1 GVILGQTLEAHYRE
15 IETYVN
21 EEKQRQYTM
30 LRPGQVLFSDDPSH
44 VLVIAPTRWGKG
56 ISCVCTTLLC
66 WSHSAIVYDIKGEL
80 FEITS
85 GWRRAFSHILRFD
98 PSGYDSVHFNPLW
111 EIQRNT
117 PNDVSQ
123 AQNIAELLCNPNGD
137 DLKPDHWRE
146 SAAQILVGAILYVLY
161 SNDEKDKSL
170 HGVYHLLNDP
180 NKPFE
185 NVLNQ
190 MLTLKHNAVQE
201 SARGMLNKAPNERSG
216 VLSTAVRFLA
226 LYQDPIVAANT
237 AYSDFSIKDLTAQK
251 HPCTLYLCINPKDAA
266 RLKPLTRLVLSLIA
280 TTLTSGFHTNK
291 NRLLFLIDEFP
302 SLGRLSFFEQALAFF
317 AGFNVKCMLIAQS
330 FNQLFATYGERN
342 SILDNCKHKAIL
354 GVGSP
359 QDAKLVSDFLGT
371 YSVNRKTVSQSG
383 TLGSI
388 IARSRSTSYM
398 ETEKKLMTVDELL
411 RLPFE
416 DFILITAGQFPYR
429 GRKLMYYLDPRF
441 KDRVKLPTLANW
453 SDQLQELP
461 KRRLQLPWLS
471 ENALV
476 VLKKNRSEEHTS
488 E

>member
-1 GVILGQTLEAHYRE
+1 MKKLGLILYSILAFIFSLTLATNLFAYLLHYAQVLGSPHFGKWYEPFHILYWYLTVRAPGNQYRISFIAFLVCFSALGFLGFRIYTKLKLNLLGIYGNSRWAKTRELSRMVACTDKVVILGQTQQAHYRE

-21 EEKQRQYTM
+21 EEKQRQFRM

-117 PNDVSQ
+117 FNDVSQ

-161 SNDEKDKSL
+161 SDDEHDKSL

-180 NKPFE
+180 NKPME
-185 NVLNQ
+185 DVLNQ
-190 MLTLKHNAVQE
+190 MLTLEHSAVQE

-237 AYSDFSIKDLTAQK
+237 AYSDFSIKDLTAQE

-266 RLKPLTRLVLSLIA
+266 RLKPLTRLLLSLIA

-291 NRLLFLIDEFP
+291 NRL
-302 SLGRLSFFEQALAFF
+302 
-317 AGFNVKCMLIAQS
+317 
-330 FNQLFATYGERN
+330 
-342 SILDNCKHKAIL
+342 
-354 GVGSP
+354 
-359 QDAKLVSDFLGT
+359 
-371 YSVNRKTVSQSG
+371 
-383 TLGSI
+383 
-388 IARSRSTSYM
+388 
-398 ETEKKLMTVDELL
+398 
-411 RLPFE
+411 
-416 DFILITAGQFPYR
+416 
-429 GRKLMYYLDPRF
+429 
-441 KDRVKLPTLANW
+441 
-453 SDQLQELP
+453 
-461 KRRLQLPWLS
+461 
-471 ENALV
+471 
-476 VLKKNRSEEHTS
+476 
-488 E
+488 